1 MGCRENVLL
10 IPLGRGKLG
19 LGRILQV
26 PMGRGCRTQAGWAD
40 SSKRHLP
47 LPSDPGVPPAG
58 RGARGAGHGQP
69 QQTPRNRV
77 PFAPPLP
84 GRHGRDA
91 ILHGPCTS
99 CRPGVTSRCV
109 PGHVQLRA
117 SGTSLAPASL
127 PWAPL
132 QGPTGAL
139 LPGQAPHQLDQP
151 LHQHCS
157 SRYLCYA
164 GDKHCQSC
172 CVGQRV
178 GAPSPRAN
186 QDEPW
191 FIMADSL
198 FSSSSPR
205 VTHWLCFPVSP
216 VCRCSLVPRCTA
228 ATADFTMEHRAEVA
242 GHPGPG
248 SGL

>member
-1 MGCRENVLL
+1 MQGMASPSSPPRNG
-10 IPLGRGKLG
+10 IPFT
-19 LGRILQV
+19 
-26 PMGRGCRTQAGWAD
+26 P
-40 SSKRHLP
+40 P
-47 LPSDPGVPPAG
+47 LPS
-58 RGARGAGHGQP
+58 RR
-69 QQTPRNRV
+69 
-77 PFAPPLP
+77 
-84 GRHGRDA
+84 GRDA

-99 CRPGVTSRCV
+99 CRPGVTGCCV
-109 PGHVQLRA
+109 PGHVQLLA
-117 SGTSLAPASL
+117 AGTSLASASL

-151 LHQHCS
+151 QHHHCS
-157 SRYLCYA
+157 SRYLCYT

-172 CVGQRV
+172 RVGQWV

-186 QDEPW
+186 QHEPR
-191 FIMADSL
+191 FIMAVSV

-205 VTHWLCFPVSP
+205 LTHWLCFPASP

-228 ATADFTMEHRAEVA
+228 AAAGCTVEHRAEVA
-242 GHPGPG
+242 GQPGPG